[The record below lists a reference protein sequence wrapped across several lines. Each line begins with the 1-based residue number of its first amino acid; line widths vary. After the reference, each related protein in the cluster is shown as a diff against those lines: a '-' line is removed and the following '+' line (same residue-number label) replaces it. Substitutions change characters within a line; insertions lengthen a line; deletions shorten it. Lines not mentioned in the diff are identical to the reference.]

1 MNEKEWLGE
10 HNQLGTDI
18 WKKKYCFENESF
30 EEWITRISGG
40 NPEIARLI
48 KEKKFLF
55 GGRILSNRGLQNHG
69 RCV

>member
-48 KEKKFLF
+48 KE
-55 GGRILSNRGLQNHG
+55 
-69 RCV
+69 